1 MAPPLGRGHCRVRA
15 LHLAGRP
22 LWCSPRMPVRDV
34 DGSEPPLVAAVLS
47 NPVVTFVSRDAD
59 LAAVAPVAGI
69 VSITTVIVAGMLLS
83 RRR

>member
-15 LHLAGRP
+15 LSPAGRP
-22 LWCSPRMPVRDV
+22 LWCAPRRPIRDGE
-34 DGSEPPLVAAVLS
+34 GSEPPPVAVILS
-47 NPVVTFVSRDAD
+47 NPVVTFVSRGAD

-69 VSITTVIVAGMLLS
+69 VSMTTVIVAGMVLS

>member
-1 MAPPLGRGHCRVRA
+1 
-15 LHLAGRP
+15 
-22 LWCSPRMPVRDV
+22 
-34 DGSEPPLVAAVLS
+34 VAVILS

-69 VSITTVIVAGMLLS
+69 VSMTTVIVAGMVLS